1 MEAQRYTDD
10 LERLQATLRRS
21 QYLCLALAA
30 GLLLALWASIG
41 SYGRERTIVTPP
53 GIEKSFW
60 ITAGQASDSY
70 VEEMSLW
77 VANLIL
83 DVTPDNIDY
92 KATKLLEY
100 ADPRAHGALK
110 ERQMLE
116 SARVKRDNATT
127 FFSLETIRVHPEK
140 LAALISG
147 RLHTLINGTPVP
159 DQNKN
164 YLVRFRLDQGR
175 ASLIQFEEIPH
186 VDLAKALAEAS

>member
-1 MEAQRYTDD
+1 MDAQRYTDD
-10 LERLQATLRRS
+10 LQRLQSTLRRS
-21 QYLCLALAA
+21 QYLNLALVV
-30 GLLLALWASIG
+30 GLLLALWISLG
-41 SYGRERTIVTPP
+41 SFGRERTIVTPP

-60 ITAGQASDSY
+60 ITSGNASESY
-70 VEEMSLW
+70 VEEMALW
-77 VANLIL
+77 IANLIL

-116 SARVKRDNATT
+116 SARIKRDNATT
-127 FFSLETIRVHPEK
+127 YFSLETIRVHPEK

-147 RLHTLINGTPVP
+147 RMHTLINGTPVP
-159 DQNKN
+159 EQNKN
-164 YLVRFRLDQGR
+164 YFVRFRLDHGR

-186 VDLAKALAEAS
+186 VDIAKALAEAS